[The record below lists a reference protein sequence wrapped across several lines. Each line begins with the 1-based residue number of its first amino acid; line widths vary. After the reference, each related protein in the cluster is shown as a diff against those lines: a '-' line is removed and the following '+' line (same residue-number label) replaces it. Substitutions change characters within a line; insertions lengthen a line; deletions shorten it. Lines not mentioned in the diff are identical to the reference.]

1 MLKDPTDSIKVLKE
15 IKSTRRPMSVKLWYN
30 LNKNRP
36 TVVRFV
42 TKSPNDNV
50 SPKTLVF
57 SDVEMLQKVE
67 GYHPPHNFLQL
78 PPFWHSESS
87 DKPYI
92 TVAAIG
98 RSYYYT

>member
-1 MLKDPTDSIKVLKE
+1 MGDGFYMLKDPTDSIKVLKE
-15 IKSTRRPMSVKLWYN
+15 IKSARRPMSVKLWYN

-57 SDVEMLQKVE
+57 SGVEMLQKFE
-67 GYHPPHNFLQL
+67 GYHPSQFSTATPILAFRKL
-78 PPFWHSESS
+78 
-87 DKPYI
+87 
-92 TVAAIG
+92 
-98 RSYYYT
+98 